1 LEWTSSQ
8 SNRKTNRGG
17 NGHGSGPLNKLNR
30 RLSFFTRRNFEG
42 MALIDDA
49 VIVLWDTLEREL
61 ATNEEGFK
69 VRVEAFDNQLK
80 LGRGGV
86 GAAFP

>member
-1 LEWTSSQ
+1 
-8 SNRKTNRGG
+8 
-17 NGHGSGPLNKLNR
+17 
-30 RLSFFTRRNFEG
+30 